1 MKIEIVNGSMFQVIG
16 TDNIDSIV
24 GTNPIG
30 CIFSE
35 YSLQNP
41 KAWDFV
47 RPILSEN
54 GGWAVFNYTPRGK
67 NHGYELYEMAK
78 SNPSWFCEVLT
89 VDDTH
94 AITLEAINEERL
106 SGMDEDLIQQEFYCS
121 FNAAIQGS
129 YYSKQLSLLEEM
141 NRVTEVAYESNVP
154 VHTFWDLGI
163 GDAMSIWFVQFVGR
177 EVHIIDFYEAEGEG
191 FPYYVKV
198 LQEKGYI
205 YGTHNAPHDIAV
217 KELGTGVSRLET
229 AEKLGIKF
237 KIVKNISIDDGINA
251 VRTLLPRCWFD
262 KEKTKQ
268 GWNALVNYHKEYDE
282 NRKQYKN
289 TPYHDW
295 SSHAADAFRYLAVGV
310 GEQTFTSG
318 FKVLTP
324 NTYDDLNSVF

>member
-1 MKIEIVNGSMFQVIG
+1 
-16 TDNIDSIV
+16 
-24 GTNPIG
+24 
-30 CIFSE
+30 
-35 YSLQNP
+35 
-41 KAWDFV
+41 
-47 RPILSEN
+47 
-54 GGWAVFNYTPRGK
+54 
-67 NHGYELYEMAK
+67 LYEMAK